1 MTDERKFPNELLALV
16 FQHLTKRDLL
26 NCTYTCWAWNSIG
39 NERLYYKVYGN
50 SNDRFRKLI
59 RTITGAPSQTGVSTA
74 NGMPRQLGKLIRVI
88 KLQRDYYFHANS
100 RWYAELLSKL
110 ATVTPNVHTADIYGP
125 NISPSVETTT
135 EFDWEASLSSK
146 WPHLRRLRIAAGK
159 PTGDIKFPANNMETL
174 LNRLHYLDIV
184 YWPDFP
190 EYLPPSPLM
199 VSDIRMLK
207 VAVQDKSSYHR
218 LKELLNSC
226 QDTLNTL
233 TLSWSA
239 SSGSLS
245 VDDLITGLRQ
255 LKKFGFSYSISADL
269 TISTFGDHVEHLEL
283 IGSHRLVENEADRR
297 VTNATLKTTGLKT
310 LRVARCEHFVD
321 YLADILAA
329 NASTLQNL
337 YFTGDSGDLLIEGLM
352 DNSAHLNNVTT
363 LSFECGMLNDLKA
376 NDLADIF
383 PNVQFLEMTAGPFS
397 SVERWITSK
406 TLRKF
411 HHLKAIG
418 SITFREL
425 LEPNGYT
432 LAFCDM
438 ERTLFLADVSEG

>member
-1 MTDERKFPNELLALV
+1 MTDKRTFPNELLALV
-16 FQHLTKRDLL
+16 FQHLTKRDVL

-59 RTITGAPSQTGVSTA
+59 RTITRTPSQTSVNIA
-74 NGMPRQLGKLIRVI
+74 NGMPRQLGKLIKVI

-100 RWYAELLSKL
+100 RWYAELLSTL
-110 ATVTPNVHTADIYGP
+110 ATATPNVHTADIYGP

-135 EFDWEASLSSK
+135 GFDWEASLSSK

-159 PTGDIKFPANNMETL
+159 PTGDLKFCANNMATL

-190 EYLPPSPLM
+190 DYLPPSPLI
-199 VSDIRMLK
+199 VSNIRMLK
-207 VAVQDKSSYHR
+207 VAVQDKPSYDR
-218 LKELLNSC
+218 LKEVLESC

-239 SSGSLS
+239 STGSLS
-245 VDDLITGLRQ
+245 VDDLITGLPQ

-269 TISTFGDHVEHLEL
+269 SISSFGDHVEHLEL
-283 IGSHRLVENEADRR
+283 IGSHRLVENEADRK
-297 VTNATLKTTGLKT
+297 VTSATLKTTKLRT

-321 YLADILAA
+321 YLADILVA
-329 NASTLQNL
+329 NASTLQSL
-337 YFTGDSGDLLIEGLM
+337 YFTGDSGDLLIEGLI
-352 DNSAHLNNVTT
+352 DNNAHLYNVTT
-363 LSFECGMLNDLKA
+363 LSFECGMLDDLKA
-376 NDLADIF
+376 KDLADIF

-406 TLRKF
+406 TLGKF
-411 HHLKAIG
+411 QDLKAIG
-418 SITFREL
+418 PITFREL
-425 LEPNGYT
+425 LDPNGYT

-438 ERTLFLADVSEG
+438 ERTLFLTDVSDG